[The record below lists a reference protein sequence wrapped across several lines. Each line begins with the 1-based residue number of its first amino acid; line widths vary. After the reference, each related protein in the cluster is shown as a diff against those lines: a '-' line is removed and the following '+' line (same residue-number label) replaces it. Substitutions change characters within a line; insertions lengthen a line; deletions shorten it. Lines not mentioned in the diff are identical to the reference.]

1 MIKAEITLDDE
12 LMEQLRSHLEYF
24 ASNNGK
30 TVAPQTMNAFNMAT
44 REIQKAWQNWSMGES
59 IEGAIN
65 IKNPSPNIA
74 RSIKVNKQNDFS
86 AEIYSENQQMVT
98 IQKGKQAQ
106 DMKLTYPYGNKS
118 RVGHKKIN
126 GVMQNVP
133 YLIIPFR
140 WGTPNKEGGAR
151 AHFSNM
157 IPTDIHNFV
166 KKKSFAA
173 SQRTGSTHYSE
184 NAMGNDVERSEYEWG
199 NRLESEGNINGL
211 VKMQGNTYFTFRI
224 ISANSKPESWW
235 KKAVPA
241 NNVVGAL
248 AAKLS
253 PRVAEIVETGLK
265 ADLGE

>member
-1 MIKAEITLDDE
+1 MIKVDLTLDNE

-44 REIQKAWQNWSMGES
+44 REIQKTWQNWSMGGS
-59 IEGAIN
+59 IDGALN

-86 AEIYSENQQMVT
+86 AEIYSENQQMVM
-98 IQKGKQAQ
+98 IQEGRKAQ
-106 DMKLTYPYGNKS
+106 DMKLTYPYGKKS
-118 RVGHKKIN
+118 RVSKN
-126 GVMQNVP
+126 NVP

-140 WGTPNKEGGAR
+140 WGTHNKEGGAR
-151 AHFSNM
+151 AHFTNM
-157 IPTDIHNFV
+157 ISTDIHNFV
-166 KKKSFAA
+166 KKKSFVA
-173 SQRTGSTHYSE
+173 SLRTGSIHNSK
-184 NAMGNDVERSEYEWG
+184 NAMGNDVQRSEYEWG
-199 NRLESEGNINGL
+199 DRYEGEGNINGL

-224 ISANSKPESWW
+224 ISANSQPESWW

-248 AAKLS
+248 ATNLS
-253 PRVAEIVETGLK
+253 PKVAKIVEEGLK
-265 ADLGE
+265 ADLGDN